1 MFHSCSC
8 NSVFIPEEYRGIA
21 EALFPPELNEG
32 SGGPEAA
39 EIDAKAGTK
48 AEATAF
54 AFAGILGIGA
64 DYRRLLDLE
73 ECGPEMKTF
82 LQHFRN
88 NLELLIQKTWVEEA
102 DVERKQ
108 ELEDQIPGLMAKIE
122 GKAYLSALTDFSV
135 ILEELA
141 WLFFGSQSRKEDFA
155 EYTFRIDAQMG
166 LFWWYGTQIGRME
179 EWAKRKPQ
187 TAGQAMLRAVLLIG
201 LCYLTNF

>member
-1 MFHSCSC
+1 MFHCCSC

-21 EALFPPELNEG
+21 QALFPPDLSEG

-39 EIDAKAGTK
+39 EDGAKAEEK
-48 AEATAF
+48 AF

-73 ECGPEMKTF
+73 EYGPEMKTF

-122 GKAYLSALTDFSV
+122 GKDYLSALTDFSV

-141 WLFFGSQSRKEDFA
+141 WLFFGPQSRKEDFA
-155 EYTFRIDAQMG
+155 EYAFRIDAQMG
-166 LFWWYGTQIGRME
+166 LFWWYGTQIGRTE
-179 EWAKRKPQ
+179 EWARWKPHI
-187 TAGQAMLRAVLLIG
+187 TGQAMFRAVLLIG

>member
-1 MFHSCSC
+1 MFHCCSC

-39 EIDAKAGTK
+39 EAEAKAK
-48 AEATAF
+48 EKAF

-64 DYRRLLDLE
+64 DYCRLLDLE

-108 ELEDQIPGLMAKIE
+108 ELEDQIPGLMTKIE
-122 GKAYLSALTDFSV
+122 GKDYLSALMDFSV

-141 WLFFGSQSRKEDFA
+141 WLFFGPQSRKEDFA

-179 EWAKRKPQ
+179 EWAKRKPHI
-187 TAGQAMLRAVLLIG
+187 AGQAMIRAVLLIG